1 MNPTPLAP
9 RPAEQGG
16 GNVSGNGGRA
26 EARFTF
32 PRPCLRG
39 RGPGGW
45 GVGAAV
51 GLAVALPLQLLPAR
65 ASAQVEPFND
75 PYDVPLAPRPPTLPE
90 LTHPDIEGTL
100 ETTAGAIVPA
110 PGGLWTHAYVQR
122 LDVEVPLALRRWYV
136 GATYEVAAG
145 GTGNKFDVVGGN
157 LELDGRTLWATRSGL
172 AFGGG
177 MSLMLPTASW
187 DPNSSGA
194 VLALNSAT
202 LRPWD
207 VTFFTQGVWGVRP
220 YIDVRALLGPFIAQ
234 FRQGI
239 DMTVSPTEIGDRHLY
254 AMTGLYFGWRATEQL
269 AVGLEAFE
277 EYAIL
282 VPSVADSARTA
293 IVVSPNIRVS
303 LPWVQPAISMFT
315 NVGNPL
321 YGANESIW
329 GFRFAFTVVYDPS
342 SMLRVRGEVR

>member
-1 MNPTPLAP
+1 MNRAPLAP
-9 RPAEQGG
+9 RG
-16 GNVSGNGGRA
+16 
-26 EARFTF
+26 F
-32 PRPCLRG
+32 
-39 RGPGGW
+39 
-45 GVGAAV
+45 GAAV
-51 GLAVALPLQLLPAR
+51 VVALLPLPSLA
-65 ASAQVEPFND
+65 AAQVEPFYD

-100 ETTAGAIVPA
+100 ETTAGAIVPP

-122 LDVEVPLALRRWYV
+122 LDVELPLALRRWYV

-145 GTGNKFDVVGGN
+145 GTGSSFEAVGSN
-157 LELDGRTLWATRSGL
+157 LALDGRTLWATRSGL

-177 MSLMLPTASW
+177 LSLVLPTASW
-187 DPNSSGA
+187 TPNSSGA
-194 VLALNSAT
+194 VVALDSAT

-207 VTFFTQGVWGVRP
+207 VTLFSQGVWGVRP

-254 AMTGLYFGWRATEQL
+254 AMTGIYFGWRATDQL

-282 VPSVADSARTA
+282 VPNVSDTSRSA
-293 IVVSPNIRVS
+293 IVVSPNIRVT

-315 NVGNPL
+315 NLGNPL
-321 YGANESIW
+321 YGANTSFW
-329 GFRFAFTVVYDPS
+329 GFRFAFTVVYDRS
-342 SMLRVRGEVR
+342 STVGVRGEVH

>member
-1 MNPTPLAP
+1 V
-9 RPAEQGG
+9 R
-16 GNVSGNGGRA
+16 
-26 EARFTF
+26 
-32 PRPCLRG
+32 
-39 RGPGGW
+39 
-45 GVGAAV
+45 
-51 GLAVALPLQLLPAR
+51 LAVLLAGLLTSVAWPALAR
-65 ASAQVEPFND
+65 AQVEPFND
-75 PYDVPLAPRPPTLPE
+75 PYDVPTAPRPPTLPE
-90 LTHPDIEGTL
+90 LTHSEIEGTL
-100 ETTAGAIVPA
+100 ETTAGAIVPP

-122 LDVEVPLALRRWYV
+122 INVEVPLALRRWYV

-145 GTGNKFDVVGGN
+145 GTGSEFQAVGGN
-157 LELDGRTLWATRSGL
+157 LALDGRTLWATRSGL

-177 MSLMLPTASW
+177 LSLVLPTASW
-187 DPNSSGA
+187 TPDSSGA
-194 VLALNSAT
+194 VVALNSAT

-239 DMTVSPTEIGDRHLY
+239 DMTVNPTEIGERHLY
-254 AMTGLYFGWRATEQL
+254 AMTGVYFGWRATEQL

-282 VPSVADSARTA
+282 VPGVSDTARSA
-293 IVVSPNIRVS
+293 IVVSPNIRLS

-315 NVGNPL
+315 NIGNPL
-321 YGANESIW
+321 YGANDSFW
-329 GFRFAFTVVYDPS
+329 GFRFAFTVVYDPN